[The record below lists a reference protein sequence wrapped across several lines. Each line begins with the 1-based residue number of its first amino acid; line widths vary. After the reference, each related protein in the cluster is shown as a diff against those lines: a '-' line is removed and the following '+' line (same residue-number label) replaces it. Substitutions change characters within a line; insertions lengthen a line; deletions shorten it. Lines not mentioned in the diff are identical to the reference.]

1 MTRPD
6 NVSTELGFEKI
17 EMQFLSDVFIRCPEC
32 HGRRYR
38 SVVLEVTL
46 REPTGGSQA
55 REWSIADL
63 LEATIDEALDF
74 LHHWKDTRPA
84 QKAMDGLQWLQKAGL
99 GYLQVGQP
107 IHTLSG
113 GESQRLKLVKH
124 LATISTKKAQLAHCL
139 YVFDEPTTGLHFEDV
154 RILLD
159 LFQDLVD
166 SGHSVI
172 MIEHHIDVIRSA
184 DWVIDLG
191 TKELQGGTLVACGHL
206 RPS

>member
-1 MTRPD
+1 
-6 NVSTELGFEKI
+6 
-17 EMQFLSDVFIRCPEC
+17 
-32 HGRRYR
+32 
-38 SVVLEVTL
+38 
-46 REPTGGSQA
+46 
-55 REWSIADL
+55 
-63 LEATIDEALDF
+63 
-74 LHHWKDTRPA
+74 
-84 QKAMDGLQWLQKAGL
+84 MDGLQWLQKAGL

-124 LATISTKKAQLAHCL
+124 QATISQGPTGSLL
-139 YVFDEPTTGLHFEDV
+139 YVFDEPTTGLHFEDI

-184 DWVIDLG
+184 VGSSTW
-191 TKELQGGTLVACGHL
+191 TRRRLQGGTLVACGP
-206 RPS
+206 PSAIMKCKESRTGRALQSLKTHASSATNPRRQMSMKWTSSETSCSVW

>member
-1 MTRPD
+1 M
-6 NVSTELGFEKI
+6 
-17 EMQFLSDVFIRCPEC
+17 
-32 HGRRYR
+32 
-38 SVVLEVTL
+38 
-46 REPTGGSQA
+46 
-55 REWSIADL
+55 
-63 LEATIDEALDF
+63 DF

-124 LATISTKKAQLAHCL
+124 LAAISTKKAQLAHCL

-154 RILLD
+154 RILLN

-191 TKELQGGTLVACGHL
+191 PEGGCKGGALVACGP
-206 RPS
+206 PSAIMKCKESHTGRALLQSLKTHASSDPQIRARSNKSMPNAPRRKRAARSGSPA